1 MQPIGYADAE
11 EILSRM
17 GGWIAPNSW
26 QVQLLETPQNRPQI
40 MIDQILMDQNSWKQ
54 KEKP

>member
-40 MIDQILMDQNSWKQ
+40 LIDLSF
-54 KEKP
+54 